1 MEVKIERRFDLP
13 VRAEQAWA
21 LLEDVRATAACMP
34 GAQITEQL
42 DEHSYKG
49 LVRTR
54 IGPASM
60 NFTGQVQVLE
70 KDAASR
76 TLRML
81 GKGGDTNGSAATMN
95 LTARIEPGASDAVSV
110 LAGET
115 AVTVSGKLA
124 QFGGRFLV
132 PVAESMLD
140 AFAKQF
146 SQQAAAREVA
156 AAPAADPTQAATQP
170 ATPADPAPALAPTTL
185 SVTSLVWAAMR
196 HWWAGLFGARR

>member
-1 MEVKIERRFDLP
+1 
-13 VRAEQAWA
+13 
-21 LLEDVRATAACMP
+21 
-34 GAQITEQL
+34 
-42 DEHSYKG
+42 
-49 LVRTR
+49 
-54 IGPASM
+54 M
-60 NFTGQVQVLE
+60 NFNGEVQVLE
-70 KDAASR
+70 MDAATR

-81 GKGGDTNGSAATMN
+81 GKGGDTNGSAATMT
-95 LTARIEPGASDAVSV
+95 LIARIEPGASDTVSV

-115 AVTVSGKLA
+115 TVTVSGKLA
-124 QFGGRFLV
+124 QFGGRFMV

-156 AAPAADPTQAATQP
+156 AAPAVDPVQAATP
-170 ATPADPAPALAPTTL
+170 AAAAAPAPAPTSL

>member
-1 MEVKIERRFDLP
+1 
-13 VRAEQAWA
+13 
-21 LLEDVRATAACMP
+21 
-34 GAQITEQL
+34 
-42 DEHSYKG
+42 
-49 LVRTR
+49 
-54 IGPASM
+54 
-60 NFTGQVQVLE
+60 
-70 KDAASR
+70 
-76 TLRML
+76 
-81 GKGGDTNGSAATMN
+81 MN

-115 AVTVSGKLA
+115 TVTVSGKLA

-156 AAPAADPTQAATQP
+156 AAPATDPTQAATQP
-170 ATPADPAPALAPTTL
+170 ATPAAPAPAPTTL

-196 HWWAGLFGARR
+196 HWWSGLFGARR

>member
-21 LLEDVRATAACMP
+21 LLGDVRATAACMP

-42 DEHSYKG
+42 DDHRYKG

-60 NFTGQVQVLE
+60 NFNGEVQVLE
-70 KDAASR
+70 MDAATR

-81 GKGGDTNGSAATMN
+81 GKGGDTNGSAATMT
-95 LTARIEPGASDAVSV
+95 LIARIEPGASDTASV

-115 AVTVSGKLA
+115 TVTVSGKLA
-124 QFGGRFLV
+124 QFGGRFMV

-156 AAPAADPTQAATQP
+156 AAPAADPVQAATPTAP
-170 ATPADPAPALAPTTL
+170 AAPAPAPTSL

>member
-21 LLEDVRATAACMP
+21 LLGDVRATAACMP
-34 GAQITEQL
+34 GAQITDQL
-42 DEHSYKG
+42 DDHRYKG

-60 NFTGQVQVLE
+60 NFNGEVQVLE
-70 KDAASR
+70 MDAATR

-81 GKGGDTNGSAATMN
+81 GKGGDTNGSAATMT
-95 LTARIEPGASDAVSV
+95 LIARIEPGASDTVSV

-115 AVTVSGKLA
+115 TVTVSGKLA
-124 QFGGRFLV
+124 QFGGRFMV

-156 AAPAADPTQAATQP
+156 AAPAVDPVQAATP
-170 ATPADPAPALAPTTL
+170 AAAAAPAPAPTSL

>member
-13 VRAEQAWA
+13 VRVEQAWA
-21 LLEDVRATAACMP
+21 MLGDVRATAACMP

-42 DEHSYKG
+42 DDHRYKG

-60 NFTGQVQVLE
+60 NFNGEVQVLE
-70 KDAASR
+70 MDAATR

-81 GKGGDTNGSAATMN
+81 GKGGDTNGSAATMT
-95 LTARIEPGASDAVSV
+95 LIARIEPGATDTASV

-115 AVTVSGKLA
+115 TVTVSGKLA

-140 AFAKQF
+140 NFAKQF

-156 AAPAADPTQAATQP
+156 VAPAADPVQAATSTAP
-170 ATPADPAPALAPTTL
+170 AAPAPAPTSL

-196 HWWAGLFGARR
+196 HWWAGLLGARR

>member
-21 LLEDVRATAACMP
+21 LLGDVRATAACMP
-34 GAQITEQL
+34 GAQITDQL
-42 DEHSYKG
+42 DDHRYKG

-60 NFTGQVQVLE
+60 NFNGEVQVLE
-70 KDAASR
+70 MDAATR

-81 GKGGDTNGSAATMN
+81 GKGGDTNGSAATMT
-95 LTARIEPGASDAVSV
+95 LIARIEPGASDTASV

-115 AVTVSGKLA
+115 TVTVSGKLA

-132 PVAESMLD
+132 PVAESMLES
-140 AFAKQF
+140 FAKQF

-156 AAPAADPTQAATQP
+156 AAPVADPVQAAAP
-170 ATPADPAPALAPTTL
+170 AAPAAPAPAPTSL

>member
-21 LLEDVRATAACMP
+21 LLEDVRATASCMP
-34 GAQITEQL
+34 GAQITEQI
-42 DEHSYKG
+42 DEHQYKG

-70 KDAASR
+70 MDATTR

-95 LTARIEPGASDAVSV
+95 LIARIEPGGSDAVSV

-115 AVTVSGKLA
+115 TVTVSGKLA

-156 AAPAADPTQAATQP
+156 AAPAANPTQP
-170 ATPADPAPALAPTTL
+170 APPADPAPAPTPL
-185 SVTSLVWAAMR
+185 SITSLAWAAMR
-196 HWWAGLFGARR
+196 HWWSGLFGARR

>member
-21 LLEDVRATAACMP
+21 LLGDVRATAACMP

-42 DEHSYKG
+42 DDNRYKG

-60 NFTGQVQVLE
+60 NFNGEVQVLE
-70 KDAASR
+70 MDAATR

-81 GKGGDTNGSAATMN
+81 GKGGDTNGSAATMT
-95 LTARIEPGASDAVSV
+95 LIARIEPGASDTVSV

-115 AVTVSGKLA
+115 TVTVSGKLA
-124 QFGGRFLV
+124 QFGGRFMV

-156 AAPAADPTQAATQP
+156 AAPAVDPVQAATP
-170 ATPADPAPALAPTTL
+170 AAAAAPAPAPTSL

>member
-21 LLEDVRATAACMP
+21 LLGDVRATAACMP
-34 GAQITEQL
+34 GAQITDQL
-42 DEHSYKG
+42 DDNRYKG

-60 NFTGQVQVLE
+60 NFNGEVQVLE
-70 KDAASR
+70 MDAATR

-81 GKGGDTNGSAATMN
+81 GKGGDTNGSAATMT
-95 LTARIEPGASDAVSV
+95 LIARIEPGASDTVSV

-115 AVTVSGKLA
+115 TVTVSGKLA
-124 QFGGRFLV
+124 QFGGRFMV

-156 AAPAADPTQAATQP
+156 AAPAVDPVQAATP
-170 ATPADPAPALAPTTL
+170 AAAAAPAPAPTSL

>member
-21 LLEDVRATAACMP
+21 LLGDVRATAACMP
-34 GAQITEQL
+34 GAQITDQL
-42 DEHSYKG
+42 DDHRYKG

-60 NFTGQVQVLE
+60 NFNGEVQVLE
-70 KDAASR
+70 MDAATR

-81 GKGGDTNGSAATMN
+81 GKGGDTNGSAATMT
-95 LTARIEPGASDAVSV
+95 LIARIEPGASDTVSV

-115 AVTVSGKLA
+115 TVTVSGKLA
-124 QFGGRFLV
+124 QFGGRFMV

-156 AAPAADPTQAATQP
+156 AAPAADPVQAATPTAP
-170 ATPADPAPALAPTTL
+170 AAPAPAPTSL

>member
-1 MEVKIERRFDLP
+1 MDVKIERRFDLP

-21 LLEDVRATAACMP
+21 LLGDVRATAACMP

-42 DEHSYKG
+42 DDHRYKG

-60 NFTGQVQVLE
+60 NFNGEVQVLE
-70 KDAASR
+70 MDAATR

-81 GKGGDTNGSAATMN
+81 GKGGDTNGSAATMT
-95 LTARIEPGASDAVSV
+95 LIARIEPGASDTVSV

-115 AVTVSGKLA
+115 TVTVSGKLA
-124 QFGGRFLV
+124 QFGGRCMV

-156 AAPAADPTQAATQP
+156 AAPAADPVQAATPTAP
-170 ATPADPAPALAPTTL
+170 AAPAPAPTSL

>member
-1 MEVKIERRFDLP
+1 
-13 VRAEQAWA
+13 
-21 LLEDVRATAACMP
+21 
-34 GAQITEQL
+34 
-42 DEHSYKG
+42 
-49 LVRTR
+49 
-54 IGPASM
+54 
-60 NFTGQVQVLE
+60 
-70 KDAASR
+70 
-76 TLRML
+76 
-81 GKGGDTNGSAATMN
+81 
-95 LTARIEPGASDAVSV
+95 VSV

-170 ATPADPAPALAPTTL
+170 ATPADPAPAPAPTSL

>member
-21 LLEDVRATAACMP
+21 LLGDVRATAACMP

-42 DEHSYKG
+42 DDHRYKG

-60 NFTGQVQVLE
+60 NFNGEVQVLE
-70 KDAASR
+70 MDAATR

-81 GKGGDTNGSAATMN
+81 GKGGDTNGSAATMT
-95 LTARIEPGASDAVSV
+95 LIARIEPGASDTASV

-115 AVTVSGKLA
+115 TVTVSGKLA
-124 QFGGRFLV
+124 QFGGRFMV

-156 AAPAADPTQAATQP
+156 AAPAVDPVQAATP
-170 ATPADPAPALAPTTL
+170 AAAAAPAPAPTSL

>member
-21 LLEDVRATAACMP
+21 LLEDVRATASCMP

-42 DEHSYKG
+42 DDHRYKG

-60 NFTGQVQVLE
+60 NFNGEVQVLE
-70 KDAASR
+70 MDAATR

-81 GKGGDTNGSAATMN
+81 GKGGDTNGSAATMT
-95 LTARIEPGASDAVSV
+95 LIARIEPGASDTASV

-115 AVTVSGKLA
+115 TVTVSGKLA
-124 QFGGRFLV
+124 QFGGRFMV

-156 AAPAADPTQAATQP
+156 AAPAADPVQAATPTAP
-170 ATPADPAPALAPTTL
+170 AAPAPAPTSL

>member
-21 LLEDVRATAACMP
+21 LLGDVRATAACMP

-42 DEHSYKG
+42 DDHRYKG

-60 NFTGQVQVLE
+60 NFNGEVQVLE
-70 KDAASR
+70 MDAATR

-81 GKGGDTNGSAATMN
+81 GKGGDTNGSAATMT
-95 LTARIEPGASDAVSV
+95 LIARIEPGASDTASV

-115 AVTVSGKLA
+115 TVTVSGKLA
-124 QFGGRFLV
+124 QFGGRFMV

-156 AAPAADPTQAATQP
+156 AAPAADPVQAATP
-170 ATPADPAPALAPTTL
+170 AAAAAPAPAPTSL

>member
-21 LLEDVRATAACMP
+21 LLGDVRATAACMP

-42 DEHSYKG
+42 DDHRYKG

-60 NFTGQVQVLE
+60 NFNGEVQVLE
-70 KDAASR
+70 MDAATR

-81 GKGGDTNGSAATMN
+81 GKGGDTNGSAATMT
-95 LTARIEPGASDAVSV
+95 LITRIEPGASDTASV

-115 AVTVSGKLA
+115 TVTVSGKLA
-124 QFGGRFLV
+124 QFGGRFMV

-156 AAPAADPTQAATQP
+156 AAPAVDPVQAATP
-170 ATPADPAPALAPTTL
+170 AAAAAPAPAPTSL

>member
-1 MEVKIERRFDLP
+1 
-13 VRAEQAWA
+13 
-21 LLEDVRATAACMP
+21 MP
-34 GAQITEQL
+34 GAQITDQL
-42 DEHSYKG
+42 DDHRYKG

-60 NFTGQVQVLE
+60 NFNGEVQVLE
-70 KDAASR
+70 MDAATR

-81 GKGGDTNGSAATMN
+81 GKGGDTNGSAATMT
-95 LTARIEPGASDAVSV
+95 LIARIEPGASDTVSV

-115 AVTVSGKLA
+115 TVTVSGKLA
-124 QFGGRFLV
+124 QFGGRFMV

-156 AAPAADPTQAATQP
+156 AAPAVDPVQAATP
-170 ATPADPAPALAPTTL
+170 AAAAAPAPAPTSL

>member
-1 MEVKIERRFDLP
+1 
-13 VRAEQAWA
+13 
-21 LLEDVRATAACMP
+21 MP

-42 DEHSYKG
+42 DDHRYKG

-60 NFTGQVQVLE
+60 NFNGEVQVLE
-70 KDAASR
+70 MDAATR

-81 GKGGDTNGSAATMN
+81 GKGGDTNGSAATMT
-95 LTARIEPGASDAVSV
+95 LIARIEPGASDTASV

-115 AVTVSGKLA
+115 TVTVSGKLA
-124 QFGGRFLV
+124 QFGGRFMV

-156 AAPAADPTQAATQP
+156 AAPAADPVQAATPTAP
-170 ATPADPAPALAPTTL
+170 AALAPAPTSL